1 MNLLVQHKSYMIV
14 ISHHSSRNGFCSK
27 VASTNLMGKLIF
39 RSRKEMYFHVMNVE
53 QNCEQ
58 MSS

>member
-1 MNLLVQHKSYMIV
+1 MAFVPN
-14 ISHHSSRNGFCSK
+14 

>member
-1 MNLLVQHKSYMIV
+1 MAFVPN
-14 ISHHSSRNGFCSK
+14 

-39 RSRKEMYFHVMNVE
+39 RSRKEMYFYVMNVE